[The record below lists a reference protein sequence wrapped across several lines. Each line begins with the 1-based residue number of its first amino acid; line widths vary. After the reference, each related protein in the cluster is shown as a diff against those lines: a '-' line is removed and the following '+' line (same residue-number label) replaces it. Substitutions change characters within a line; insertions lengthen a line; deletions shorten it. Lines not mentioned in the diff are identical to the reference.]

1 MLDVRRMRVLR
12 EVAQRG
18 SFSAAAE
25 ALSFTQSAVSQQI
38 AALEREAG
46 AVLVERSAR
55 GVRLTEAGEA
65 VVRHTEA
72 ILARLGE
79 AEAELEAL
87 AGLRGGRLRLAA
99 FESAAAT
106 VMPLAIARFTKAHP
120 AVELSMSLMEPEDA
134 LPAMRAGESTSP
146 SRSAPATPATAT
158 RTASS
163 TCTCSRTRC
172 TSSSGADHPLARKRA
187 IRLADLAGEA
197 WIGGPA
203 DCECNRLISRACL
216 RAGFDPRIA
225 FETDDYAAVQGF
237 VAAGVGV
244 SIIAELGLRTVRD
257 DIVVRPLGRETPVRQ
272 IFVSVVKGYRSPA
285 TAAMVDVLR
294 DVGAGHAERRPALEL
309 VSSARHGRAGVRRRP
324 APPSAVDAL
333 DLVHEVEPV
342 LRLAHRRGRV
352 AAAREPPQPHDVG
365 VEDARDGGAAGAHDA
380 GAEVRPGAAEPRR
393 RGAQPGAVARRRAE
407 LGLEVEV
414 VEVHHRGRHGRVV
427 EREEAGDHGERAVG
441 GERHAQ
447 ERRGGGELRDPGGA
461 VAELGDLGGGHA
473 RGAQLG
479 ARRAV
484 RRGLQRAR
492 GRDDPAAPPGERIV
506 DRVLGG
512 RLHVP
517 EGGRDRPAARRG
529 ARRRGGRR
537 RGGRG
542 RGSRRSGGRPCAGRA
557 VPAVAPAAGGRRDHR
572 RDRERGA
579 AAGGP
584 PPGRAPRREGV
595 GTTVGWGRRGHGP
608 CRGGRRAGLTSPL
621 RSA

>member
-134 LPAMRAGESTSP
+134 LPAMRAGEIDLAVTFGAGDP
-146 SRSAPATPATAT
+146 GDRDADGFEHVHLLEDPMYLVL
-158 RTASS
+158 
-163 TCTCSRTRC
+163 
-172 TSSSGADHPLARKRA
+172 GADHPLARKRA

-225 FETDDYAAVQGF
+225 FETDDYSAVQGF

-294 DVGAGHAERRPALEL
+294 EVGAGHAERRPALEL
-309 VSSARHGRAGVRRRP
+309 VS
-324 APPSAVDAL
+324 
-333 DLVHEVEPV
+333 
-342 LRLAHRRGRV
+342 
-352 AAAREPPQPHDVG
+352 
-365 VEDARDGGAAGAHDA
+365 
-380 GAEVRPGAAEPRR
+380 
-393 RGAQPGAVARRRAE
+393 
-407 LGLEVEV
+407 
-414 VEVHHRGRHGRVV
+414 
-427 EREEAGDHGERAVG
+427 
-441 GERHAQ
+441 
-447 ERRGGGELRDPGGA
+447 
-461 VAELGDLGGGHA
+461 
-473 RGAQLG
+473 
-479 ARRAV
+479 
-484 RRGLQRAR
+484 
-492 GRDDPAAPPGERIV
+492 
-506 DRVLGG
+506 
-512 RLHVP
+512 
-517 EGGRDRPAARRG
+517 
-529 ARRRGGRR
+529 
-537 RGGRG
+537 
-542 RGSRRSGGRPCAGRA
+542 
-557 VPAVAPAAGGRRDHR
+557 
-572 RDRERGA
+572 
-579 AAGGP
+579 
-584 PPGRAPRREGV
+584 
-595 GTTVGWGRRGHGP
+595 
-608 CRGGRRAGLTSPL
+608 
-621 RSA
+621 